1 MNKIEMIEKHTANI
15 LEQMNSDKTK
25 HWGNTIVKV
34 VIDSALINSYRE
46 FEDGAIITCASVD
59 EAVRE
64 LDNLRLS
71 GSPDCTMTTIVKVYE
86 TIHNL
91 DTNEY
96 VEHLAHEWPIGIFK
110 KFANG
115 EGVPAA

>member
-1 MNKIEMIEKHTANI
+1 MNKIEMIDLNVKT
-15 LEQMNSDKTK
+15 LLDKMNADKNK
-25 HWGNTIVKV
+25 CWGNTITRV
-34 VIDSALINSYRE
+34 VIDSTLTNSYGE
-46 FEDGAIITCASVD
+46 FEDGATITCASVD
-59 EAVRE
+59 EAVHE

-91 DTNEY
+91 DSNEY
-96 VEHLAHEWPIGIFK
+96 VEHLAHEWPIDTFK

-115 EGVPAA
+115 EGVPAV